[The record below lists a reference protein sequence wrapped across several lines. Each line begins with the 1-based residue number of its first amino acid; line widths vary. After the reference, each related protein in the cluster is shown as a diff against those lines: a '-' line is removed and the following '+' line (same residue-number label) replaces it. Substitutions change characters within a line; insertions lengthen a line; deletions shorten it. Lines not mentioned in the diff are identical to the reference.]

1 MEKKEEKSDGDG
13 MERDEK
19 KEEKSDANAM
29 QHDEKKEE
37 KSDGDGME
45 CDEKKEEKSDGDG
58 MEHDEKKEEKS
69 DGDGME
75 HDEKKE
81 EKSDANGMQ
90 HDEKKS
96 DANVNEGEA
105 PEGTVSAEKSSS
117 SSESSSNS
125 CYSTAQPDSFEALSS
140 DKDSDDKKSDKDSDK
155 NDIILLVD
163 DDDRGNSFL
172 KPDPD
177 VGKEPYAKLKFKWD
191 EPGYNP
197 MRVYDDD
204 YDDDD
209 YEEEEAPLRRST
221 HLDKKARFSGS
232 TRRLWKEILSTK
244 KALLENNGLFG
255 KGISI
260 TQGKGRG
267 RGGRGRGRGWRGRGR
282 GKPLEPHDWNDRD
295 WRTQCGS
302 VKGIADSCPINY
314 KEILGDLQT

>member
-1 MEKKEEKSDGDG
+1 
-13 MERDEK
+13 
-19 KEEKSDANAM
+19 M
-29 QHDEKKEE
+29 QHDEKKE
-37 KSDGDGME
+37 
-45 CDEKKEEKSDGDG
+45 
-58 MEHDEKKEEKS
+58 
-69 DGDGME
+69 
-75 HDEKKE
+75 
-81 EKSDANGMQ
+81 Q
-90 HDEKKS
+90 KS

-140 DKDSDDKKSDKDSDK
+140 DEDSDDKKSDEDSDK

-209 YEEEEAPLRRST
+209 YEEEEVPLRRST
-221 HLDKKARFSGS
+221 RLDKKARFSGS
-232 TRRLWKEILSTK
+232 TRRPWKETLSTK

-260 TQGKGRG
+260 TRGKGRG
-267 RGGRGRGRGWRGRGR
+267 RGGRG
-282 GKPLEPHDWNDRD
+282 
-295 WRTQCGS
+295 
-302 VKGIADSCPINY
+302 
-314 KEILGDLQT
+314 